1 MTNLV
6 SACRTHGLR
15 CQKTLSSSKETFCAP
30 GWSRATFTF
39 TVVCPKDGC
48 RRFFS
53 AFYVVPFFLLSH
65 HMLSDWSHNAKSIGL
80 LVPARRTHAIGDF
93 WLVEWWWTHW
103 CMTFTPDLA
112 SDCVRH
118 ESWKWQL
125 WWWWQRRP
133 KVERKKEVESK
144 TGTLCQ
150 RRCHR
155 KNFIFKFKADTI
167 DILKRLSQP
176 LLRESK
182 TTWVE
187 LRKVSC
193 CALSTKSWQKHFG
206 HRCPVQL
213 PCHA

>member
-1 MTNLV
+1 MGCDVKKHWVGPKNLFV
-6 SACRTHGLR
+6 RLDELGPLSISLLFVQKMAADGFFQLSMLFHFSCWVIICSPIGHTMQKASAYWFLRGELTQLVIFGLWNGGGHIGAWHLHQIWR
-15 CQKTLSSSKETFCAP
+15 VIA
-30 GWSRATFTF
+30 
-39 TVVCPKDGC
+39 
-48 RRFFS
+48 
-53 AFYVVPFFLLSH
+53 YV
-65 HMLSDWSHNAKSIGL
+65 MKAENDNCGL
-80 LVPARRTHAIGDF
+80 
-93 WLVEWWWTHW
+93 
-103 CMTFTPDLA
+103 
-112 SDCVRH
+112 
-118 ESWKWQL
+118 
-125 WWWWQRRP
+125 WWQRRP

-155 KNFIFKFKADTI
+155 KNLIFKFKADTMMTI

>member
-1 MTNLV
+1 MPAEFKGCDV
-6 SACRTHGLR
+6 K
-15 CQKTLSSSKETFCAP
+15 KTLSWSKEPFVRLDEVGPLSLSLLFVQKMA
-30 GWSRATFTF
+30 A
-39 TVVCPKDGC
+39 DG
-48 RRFFS
+48 FSS

-155 KNFIFKFKADTI
+155 KNFIFKFKADTMMTI

>member
-1 MTNLV
+1 MLKNIELV
-6 SACRTHGLR
+6 QR
-15 CQKTLSSSKETFCAP
+15 TFCAP

-48 RRFFS
+48 RRFFFS
-53 AFYVVPFFLLSH
+53 FLCCSIFLAESSYALRLVTQCKKHRLIGSRKENSRNWWFLVGGMVV
-65 HMLSDWSHNAKSIGL
+65 DT
-80 LVPARRTHAIGDF
+80 LVHDIYTRSGEWLRT
-93 WLVEWWWTHW
+93 
-103 CMTFTPDLA
+103 
-112 SDCVRH
+112 
-118 ESWKWQL
+118 SWKL
-125 WWWWQRRP
+125 KMTIVVVDHWWWQRRP
-133 KVERKKEVESK
+133 KVERKKQVESK

-155 KNFIFKFKADTI
+155 KNFIFKFKADAMMTI
-167 DILKRLSQP
+167 GILKRLSQP
-176 LLRESK
+176 LSRESK